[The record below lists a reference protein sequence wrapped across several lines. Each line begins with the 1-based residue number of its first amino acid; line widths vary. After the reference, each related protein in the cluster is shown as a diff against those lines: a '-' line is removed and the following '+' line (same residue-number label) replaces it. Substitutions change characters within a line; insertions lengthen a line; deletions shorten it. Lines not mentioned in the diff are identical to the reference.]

1 MAKKVYLKSNG
12 TKVYPVTITDA
23 VVHIS
28 GSSKTKLSD
37 VIGNLGTAAA
47 GWTLEQDADN
57 SLIYYLKNSTG
68 ETKGTINIPV
78 DTFLQSASV
87 TDNKLT
93 LTFNTA
99 SGKEAL
105 TVDLSKYID
114 VYTAGNGLQE
124 ATSNQFSIK
133 IDSTSDSALSVGSG
147 GLKLDLTEVNSSIAA
162 NAKNITALQTSVSNI
177 QETVSSGLS
186 VEDVSDT
193 EYDDVSSVLA

>member
-57 SLIYYLKNSTG
+57 SLIYYLKNSAG